1 MVKTNWEIIQEDEFS
16 AFEEVRSSGATN
28 MWDTRM
34 VAELTDDV
42 ITRDQVLTIISNY
55 DELMKKYPQVR
66 EI

>member
-1 MVKTNWEIIQEDEFS
+1 
-16 AFEEVRSSGATN
+16 